1 MSDEFDNKI
10 RLLILKHTYK
20 PKYTIET
27 LSDDIR
33 FLYDLD
39 LYDYDFDDLYDAVS
53 EITGYCPFFPPEKY
67 YGEFFYYSNGL
78 LIFLG
83 ETLPLVRRLFPKIEE
98 SYKALPDITVRE
110 FVEAFKN
117 D

>member
-1 MSDEFDNKI
+1 MTDNNSHKI
-10 RLLILKHTYK
+10 RLLILEHSYK

-27 LSDDIR
+27 LNNDVR
-33 FLYDLD
+33 FFYDLD
-39 LYDYDFDDLYDAVS
+39 LYDYNFDYLYDAAS
-53 EITGYCPFFPPEKY
+53 EIMGYCPFFPSEKY

-83 ETLPLVRRLFPKIEE
+83 ETLPFVRKLFSKVEE
-98 SYKALPDITVRE
+98 RYKALPDITVGE
-110 FVEAFKN
+110 FVEAFNN

>member
-1 MSDEFDNKI
+1 MTDDIEI
-10 RLLILKHTYK
+10 RLLILEHSHK

-27 LSDDIR
+27 LNNDVR

-39 LYDYDFDDLYDAVS
+39 LYGDDADELYEAVS
-53 EITGYCPFFPPEKY
+53 VITQFCPFFPPEKY

-83 ETLPLVRRLFPKIEE
+83 ETLPFVRKLFSKVEE
-98 SYKALPDITVRE
+98 RYKALPDITVGE
-110 FVEAFKN
+110 FVGAFNN